1 MPSVDRST
9 KIEVTLFF
17 VLAVDFVATTIAL
30 CCFSNLQTIEGWTMS
45 GLDGLLLAASAT
57 AALLCFMWACRLLA
71 WHKGYPPDFG
81 YIGLTVLGLLP
92 LAILPKRKEHPK
104 SNQRPPA
111 VLYTAPISLLMLAWA
126 IPPCLLVA
134 WAAYSSF

>member
-1 MPSVDRST
+1 MAPIDRNT
-9 KIEVTLFF
+9 KTEVTLFF
-17 VLAVDFVATTIAL
+17 VLAVDFVATAIAL
-30 CCFSNLQTIEGWTMS
+30 WYFSNFQTIEALTMS

-81 YIGLTVLGLLP
+81 YIGLTILGLLP
-92 LAILPKRKEHPK
+92 LAVLPKRKEHPK
-104 SNQRPPA
+104 TNQRPPA

-126 IPPCLLVA
+126 IPPCLLIA
-134 WAAYSSF
+134 WAVYSSF